1 MKLTYKRPDGPDFI
15 LESTR
20 YPLVGDWI
28 TFSASKKKY
37 VVDIVAI
44 DDITGDAVVYLSV
57 LG

>member
-1 MKLTYKRPDGPDFI
+1 MKLTYKRSNGPDFI

-28 TFSASKKKY
+28 TFSDSKKKY
-37 VVDIVAI
+37 VVDIVVI
-44 DDITGDAVVYLSV
+44 DDITGDAIVYVSV